1 MARGMGTYVLA
12 ANAPEGAKVVSVD
25 LPADLRGEYT
35 ERCLHRDE
43 IGRIALQSKHAGKIT
58 VHFEDSRRI
67 DPDRLRAMHGPF
79 DFVLVDGD
87 HSYAAVK
94 NDSELAFRVLAP
106 SGVVLWHDLYTFLPP
121 APQRGLFQYL
131 SELAAT
137 DRNVRH
143 IAGTYFGV
151 MKGDWSKNTPGSR
164 RQFKSGEGPFAERI
178 VRVADA
184 DWPHAE
190 WHGKFLAR
198 QNVKRV
204 FDLGMDFNVARYA
217 EAGDTDISAPGHMQ
231 QVYVA
236 SLYHADDRPWI
247 EARRFKSCVRRS
259 ARACGDA
266 RCGGFQAGI
275 WFQSAFLAEDAGDG
289 QPARFPGGSLA
300 EDRTCRF
307 L

>member
-1 MARGMGTYVLA
+1 MTAPIAELFPGIVTGGPLEVSSELFGLPPSVMPVLLPYEQLVLAGLVRVLRAKRILEIGMARGMGTYVLA

-35 ERCLHRDE
+35 ESCLHRDE
-43 IGRIALQSKHAGKIT
+43 IGRIALESKHAGKIT

-94 NDSELAFRVLAP
+94 NDFELAFRVLAP

-151 MKGDWSKNTPGSR
+151 MKGDWSKNTPGRGGNSN
-164 RQFKSGEGPFAERI
+164 
-178 VRVADA
+178 RVKDPSPNELCAL
-184 DWPHAE
+184 PMPI
-190 WHGKFLAR
+190 GRMPNGTVSFLR
-198 QNVKRV
+198 GR
-204 FDLGMDFNVARYA
+204 M
-217 EAGDTDISAPGHMQ
+217 
-231 QVYVA
+231 
-236 SLYHADDRPWI
+236 
-247 EARRFKSCVRRS
+247 
-259 ARACGDA
+259 
-266 RCGGFQAGI
+266 
-275 WFQSAFLAEDAGDG
+275 
-289 QPARFPGGSLA
+289 
-300 EDRTCRF
+300 
-307 L
+307 